1 MVTSKKPTPQQIA
14 DAKKYDTRS
23 TDYGKPYTAAVSGAV
38 APLDRKATEMQAKW
52 GDRLRSLVA
61 PPMALRFE
69 QVYEELHEAML
80 AENAVKCAEI
90 ATRLIKAWDIL
101 EEAAIDAGHSPL
113 PERGAFAVVLG
124 EGRGQCVA
132 ICGPRAD
139 VATVRR
145 ENPTWAV
152 YSAEDAARI
161 IAAASNEIVEAALRS
176 FPSARITRISEQ
188 DLGDGDEIPF

>member
-1 MVTSKKPTPQQIA
+1 MVMRKRPTPQQIA
-14 DAKKYDTRS
+14 DAKKFDPRA
-23 TDYGKPYTAAVSGAV
+23 TDYGKPYTAAVMGAV
-38 APLDRKATEMQAKW
+38 APLDRKAREMQAKW
-52 GDRLRSLVA
+52 GDRLKSLVS

-69 QVYEELHEAML
+69 QVYEELHEAMI

-176 FPSARITRISEQ
+176 FPNARITRISEQ
-188 DLGDGDEIPF
+188 DLGDGDDIPF

>member
-1 MVTSKKPTPQQIA
+1 
-14 DAKKYDTRS
+14 
-23 TDYGKPYTAAVSGAV
+23 
-38 APLDRKATEMQAKW
+38 
-52 GDRLRSLVA
+52 
-61 PPMALRFE
+61 
-69 QVYEELHEAML
+69 
-80 AENAVKCAEI
+80 
-90 ATRLIKAWDIL
+90 L

-188 DLGDGDEIPF
+188 DLGDGDEIPWL

>member
-1 MVTSKKPTPQQIA
+1 MVMRKRPTPQQIA
-14 DAKKYDTRS
+14 DAKKFDPRA

-38 APLDRKATEMQAKW
+38 APLDRKAREMQAKW
-52 GDRLRSLVA
+52 GDRLKSLVA
-61 PPMALRFE
+61 PPMACRFAA
-69 QVYEELHEAML
+69 VYEELHEAML

-152 YSAEDAARI
+152 YGAEDAARI
-161 IAAASNEIVEAALRS
+161 IAAASNEIVDAALRS
-176 FPSARITRISEQ
+176 FPNARITRISEQ
-188 DLGDGDEIPF
+188 DLGGGDDIPF